1 MSKKYAVRR
10 VSRASVG
17 IGIVGCGNAAEALHL
32 PILHRLDARVV
43 ALADPQPDALA
54 HIGDRF
60 GVDRRYRDPAE
71 LLDDP
76 EVEVIAVL
84 TPPEIRAEVVIPCLE
99 AGKHVLVEKPLAL
112 TVSECDTI
120 VEASARRPHLRA
132 MFGLP
137 LRFHRLVR
145 AAREFMATGRLGTP
159 NAMHTAHFGP
169 MSEVAPGRELSGWRF
184 DRDRGGGTLLDK
196 GIHQY
201 DLWRFLL
208 GREVAEITTVTR
220 LEERADQASVVTARL
235 EGGAI
240 ASTLIATSEEA
251 CTRVSIHGS
260 GGRLDIDAHRFDGL
274 SFQPI
279 ERFSGSPRT
288 RLAEAGAAIRSLP
301 QGIRA
306 LRLGGDFS
314 RSYEHEWR
322 HFLDCIRGEAKL
334 ESTLHDGR
342 EATRLALAAIE
353 SADRGASVELA
364 ARDPSGR

>member
-1 MSKKYAVRR
+1 MPTTHADQRA
-10 VSRASVG
+10 SRAPVG

-32 PILHRLDARVV
+32 PILRRLNACVV
-43 ALADPQPDALA
+43 ALADRQPEALA

-60 GVDRRYRDPAE
+60 GVDRRYRDHAE
-71 LLDDP
+71 LLDDRD
-76 EVEVIAVL
+76 VDVIAVL
-84 TPPEIRAEVVIPCLE
+84 TPPDVRAEVVVPVLA

-112 TVSECDTI
+112 TVAECDAI
-120 VEASARRPHLRA
+120 VEASERRPDLRA

-159 NAMHTAHFGP
+159 SAMHTAHFGP

-184 DRDRGGGTLLDK
+184 DRERGGGTLLDK

-208 GREVAEITTVTR
+208 GREVAEISTVTR
-220 LEERADQASVVTARL
+220 MKGHADQASVVTARL

-240 ASTLIATSEEA
+240 ASTLMATSEEA
-251 CTRVSIHGS
+251 STRVSIHGS
-260 GGRLDIDAHRFDGL
+260 KGRLDIDAHRFDGL
-274 SFQPI
+274 SFQPND
-279 ERFSGSPRT
+279 RYSGSLRT
-288 RLAEAGAAIRSLP
+288 RLAQAGAAIRSVP
-301 QGIRA
+301 QGIRS

-314 RSYEHEWR
+314 HSYEQEWR
-322 HFLDCIRGEAKL
+322 HFLACVRGEAEL

-353 SADRGASVELA
+353 SAERGERVELA
-364 ARDPSGR
+364 AGDRSVG